1 MVASRAKSWLKTV
14 KPGGRDMRR
23 LLVAVFIMVTGPAAA
38 EPVSG
43 REAGRLLFDER
54 GQQMVRLMV
63 PLMEQ
68 QLGRKLEYYG
78 AIAMSP
84 DEGFQSEASQSALNY
99 HGVAAADSAA
109 LSACNANRRSGT
121 RGCILAAR
129 ILPAGYEE
137 RRLTLSTNATRAL
150 RDTYARARAPKAL
163 AASASTGAFAVGRPD
178 EALAACQRGA
188 RGAGDCAIVVRD

>member
-1 MVASRAKSWLKTV
+1 MC
-14 KPGGRDMRR
+14 R

-43 REAGRLLFDER
+43 REAGRLLFDAGQSRVIVSSRLDER

-99 HGVAAADSAA
+99 HGVAAADAAA

-137 RRLTLSTNATRAL
+137 RGLTLSTNATRAL

>member
-1 MVASRAKSWLKTV
+1 
-14 KPGGRDMRR
+14 MRR

-43 REAGRLLFDER
+43 REAGRLLFDAGQSRVIVSSRLDER

-129 ILPAGYEE
+129 ILPPGYEE
-137 RRLTLSTNATRAL
+137 RGLTLSTNATRAL

>member
-1 MVASRAKSWLKTV
+1 
-14 KPGGRDMRR
+14 MRR
-23 LLVAVFIMVTGPAAA
+23 LLVAVFIIVTGPAAA

-43 REAGRLLFDER
+43 REAGRLLFDAGQSRVIVSSRLDER

-99 HGVAAADSAA
+99 HGVAAADAAA

-137 RRLTLSTNATRAL
+137 RGLTLSTNATRAL

>member
-43 REAGRLLFDER
+43 REAGRLLFDAGQSRVIVSSRLDER

-99 HGVAAADSAA
+99 HGVAAADAAA
-109 LSACNANRRSGT
+109 LSAC
-121 RGCILAAR
+121 
-129 ILPAGYEE
+129 
-137 RRLTLSTNATRAL
+137 NATRAL

-188 RGAGDCAIVVRD
+188 RGGGDCAIVVRD

>member
-1 MVASRAKSWLKTV
+1 
-14 KPGGRDMRR
+14 MRR

-43 REAGRLLFDER
+43 REAGRLLFDAGQSRVIVSSRLDER

-137 RRLTLSTNATRAL
+137 RGLTLSTNATRAL

>member
-1 MVASRAKSWLKTV
+1 
-14 KPGGRDMRR
+14 MRR

-43 REAGRLLFDER
+43 REAGRLLFDAGQSRVIVSSRLDER

-99 HGVAAADSAA
+99 HGVAAADAAA

-137 RRLTLSTNATRAL
+137 RGLTLSTNATRAL

>member
-1 MVASRAKSWLKTV
+1 
-14 KPGGRDMRR
+14 MRR
-23 LLVAVFIMVTGPAAA
+23 LLVAVFIMAAGSAAA

-43 REAGRLLFDER
+43 RDAGRLLFDAGQSRVIVSSRLDER
-54 GQQMVRLMV
+54 GQEMVRLMV

-68 QLGRKLEYYG
+68 QLGRKLDYYG

-99 HGVAAADSAA
+99 HGVAAADAAA

-137 RRLTLSTNATRAL
+137 RSLTLSTNATRAL

-163 AASASTGAFAVGRPD
+163 AASVSTGAFAVGRPD
-178 EALAACQRGA
+178 EALAACQRSA

>member
-1 MVASRAKSWLKTV
+1 
-14 KPGGRDMRR
+14 MRR

-43 REAGRLLFDER
+43 REAGRLLFDAGQSRVIVSSRLDER

-137 RRLTLSTNATRAL
+137 RGLTLSTNATRAL

-188 RGAGDCAIVVRD
+188 RGGGDCAIVVRD

>member
-1 MVASRAKSWLKTV
+1 
-14 KPGGRDMRR
+14 MRR

-43 REAGRLLFDER
+43 REAGRLLFDAGQSRVIVSSRLDER

-99 HGVAAADSAA
+99 HGVAAADAAA

-129 ILPAGYEE
+129 ILPAWYEE
-137 RRLTLSTNATRAL
+137 RGLTLSTNATRAL